1 MDIRKEIFKAS
12 VKLHV
17 LMRAGEQADY
27 PYAYPF
33 EDVVNVLAEL
43 EGISD
48 EELDKIGMEATD
60 LAHDIYHILEVQRK
74 NAE

>member
-1 MDIRKEIFKAS
+1 
-12 VKLHV
+12 
-17 LMRAGEQADY
+17 MRADEQPDY

-33 EDVVNVLAEL
+33 DDLVNALAEL

-48 EELDKIGMEATD
+48 EELEKIGMEATD
-60 LAHDIYHILEVQRK
+60 LGYEIYHILEVQRK